1 MCAPCRQGLCASHL
15 CVPRAQQSRGSK
27 SNCWA
32 NETKLSSLTPLFS
45 ENEYSVDDECLVKL
59 LKGLCLKYLGR
70 VQEAEENFRSIS
82 AK

>member
-1 MCAPCRQGLCASHL
+1 MNKPGFFPH
-15 CVPRAQQSRGSK
+15 
-27 SNCWA
+27 
-32 NETKLSSLTPLFS
+32 SLLS

-70 VQEAEENFRSIS
+70 VLEAEENFRSIS

>member
-1 MCAPCRQGLCASHL
+1 MSHL
-15 CVPRAQQSRGSK
+15 CIPRAQQSRGPISVAEMNK
-27 SNCWA
+27 PVF
-32 NETKLSSLTPLFS
+32 SSHSPFS

-70 VQEAEENFRSIS
+70 VREAEENFRSIS

>member
-1 MCAPCRQGLCASHL
+1 MSLP
-15 CVPRAQQSRGSK
+15 
-27 SNCWA
+27 
-32 NETKLSSLTPLFS
+32 SSLTPLFS

-82 AK
+82 SK

>member
-1 MCAPCRQGLCASHL
+1 M
-15 CVPRAQQSRGSK
+15 
-27 SNCWA
+27 SNCCR
-32 NETKLSSLTPLFS
+32 NEQARLLPLFPFS

>member
-1 MCAPCRQGLCASHL
+1 MF
-15 CVPRAQQSRGSK
+15 
-27 SNCWA
+27 
-32 NETKLSSLTPLFS
+32 SSLTPLFS

-70 VQEAEENFRSIS
+70 VQEAEENFRSIC